1 MRGVT
6 ALQGFSRRL
15 IDISTHTPH
24 ARRDFPPFPSCPDT
38 RISTHTPHARRD
50 VSALTNINTTTIFQL
65 TRLMR
70 GVTISMAEGE
80 IKEVISTHTPH
91 ARRDGYMNS
100 NRFRYKHFNSHA
112 SCEAWLSPVRCVTV
126 CTIFQLT
133 RLMRGVTGAGWYM
146 PVHVPDFNSHASCE
160 AWQNKIKLE
169 RVTYDIS
176 THTPHAR
183 RDF

>member
-91 ARRDGYMNS
+91 ARRDIEIY
-100 NRFRYKHFNSHA
+100 Y
-112 SCEAWLSPVRCVTV
+112 TV
-126 CTIFQLT
+126 
-133 RLMRGVTGAGWYM
+133 
-146 PVHVPDFNSHASCE
+146 
-160 AWQNKIKLE
+160 
-169 RVTYDIS
+169 
-176 THTPHAR
+176 
-183 RDF
+183 